1 MISALKTLAAIAAA
15 PTEHLASVIEA
26 RKATDFVMEDN
37 FETIDLLD
45 TITHHQDI

>member
-15 PTEHLASVIEA
+15 PNEQSASVIEA
-26 RKATDFVMEDN
+26 TKATDFVMEDN
-37 FETIDLLD
+37 LETTDLLD